1 MIINVQASHDK
12 KFPLEVEASD
22 SAVELK
28 GKIST
33 VQNVPAEEMR
43 LIFSGRILKD
53 ADTVESLKM
62 AEGNTLHL
70 VRSAK
75 APKSTASAPG
85 TTPTNAPSN
94 VPPTN
99 PSFGPSNP
107 PGLGELNPET
117 LAQMMGGGGGGFP
130 AAGDMAS
137 MMNNPAMQSMMSD
150 PNMMRQTMEM
160 MMANPQLLQSLLQM
174 NPAYQ
179 NAPPQ
184 VQQMMQRPE
193 FLRMIL
199 EMSVNMP
206 PPSGQTMPNTT
217 GMGANEQQFS
227 QYMQTIE
234 ALMGPAA
241 TTAAPASPVSNEPP
255 EVRFAS
261 QLQQLTDMGF
271 YDPEANIRALL
282 ATGGNVHLAI
292 ERLLQNM

>member
-12 KFPLEVEASD
+12 KFPLEVESSD

-28 GKIST
+28 SKIST
-33 VQNVPAEEMR
+33 VQGVPAEEMR

-75 APKSTASAPG
+75 APKPEASSTATSGASAAR
-85 TTPTNAPSN
+85 AP
-94 VPPTN
+94 PPPAAAN
-99 PSFGPSNP
+99 PATGALGPEA
-107 PGLGELNPET
+107 LGG
-117 LAQMMGGGGGGFP
+117 MMGMGMGMGMP
-130 AAGDMAS
+130 SANEMSS
-137 MMNNPAMQSMMSD
+137 MMNNPAMQAMMND
-150 PNMMRQTMEM
+150 PAMMRQTVDM
-160 MMANPQLLQSLLQM
+160 MLANPQLLQSILQM
-174 NPAYQ
+174 NPAFQ
-179 NAPPQ
+179 NAPPH

-199 EMSVNMP
+199 EMSMAMP
-206 PPSGQTMPNTT
+206 PPGASPTAPPTM
-217 GMGANEQQFS
+217 MGGGGGADEQQFS
-227 QYMQTIE
+227 QYMQTLE
-234 ALMGPAA
+234 SLMGPGAAA
-241 TTAAPASPVSNEPP
+241 TATTPTSTEPP

-261 QLQQLTDMGF
+261 QLQQLSDMGF

-282 ATGGNVHLAI
+282 ATGGNVNLAV